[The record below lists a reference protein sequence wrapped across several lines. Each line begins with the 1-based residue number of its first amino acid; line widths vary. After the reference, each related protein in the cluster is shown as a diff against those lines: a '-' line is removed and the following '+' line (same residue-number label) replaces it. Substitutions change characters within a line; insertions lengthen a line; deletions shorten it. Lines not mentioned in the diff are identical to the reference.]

1 VHDSRGS
8 SHPLRSEQH
17 EHDPGSG
24 RSASGKIGGVRGWA
38 LAFAAAVALTLLTP
52 VSKAAAQPHS
62 VGAEL
67 WGQLDPNVGLIIV
80 EASTRKYPYVDAEA
94 LIWGGA
100 GSPQY
105 GLRDNEAT
113 FEALVVSLKVR
124 DARGI
129 SDARL
134 GRFILGTGA
143 VRAQHIDGGHLTLR
157 APSKT
162 HFEIF
167 GGVPVDGNIEGR
179 RYDWIAGARVS
190 QGLGKIGVLGGSY
203 YNRYNAGQRSDEEV
217 GVDFSLRAASWLDMA
232 AKFSWEIVNPGLAEV
247 LATISSQT
255 NNRKFRGELF
265 ASKRNPT
272 RFLQQTSLFTV
283 LGDLGTLKT
292 GANLFW
298 RAAPRLD
305 LTLEGAGQQAEDQ
318 WGWTGYL
325 RGVLRTDDEGKG
337 SVLGELRRQQV
348 ASSRWTGIRLAS
360 VIQLF
365 EDVHQN
371 VGLMPEFEVII
382 PDDRNDITGKAWPWG
397 RLALRYQHQSGWSFA
412 AAAEASA
419 NHTTRL
425 DVRGLARVS
434 YQRKWHGK
442 Q

>member
-1 VHDSRGS
+1 MRLLQRLGFG
-8 SHPLRSEQH
+8 L
-17 EHDPGSG
+17 
-24 RSASGKIGGVRGWA
+24 
-38 LAFAAAVALTLLTP
+38 AAAIALTVLAPL
-52 VSKAAAQPHS
+52 SEASAQPHS

-67 WGQLDPNVGLIIV
+67 WGQLDPNVGLIVV
-80 EASTRKYPYVDAEA
+80 EGSTKKYPYVDAEA

-113 FEALVVSLKVR
+113 FEALVVSLRVR
-124 DARGI
+124 DPRGI

-162 HFEIF
+162 HFEVF

-179 RYDWIAGARVS
+179 KYDWIAGGRIS
-190 QGLGKIGVLGGSY
+190 QSLGKIGMLGGSY

-217 GVDFSLRAASWLDMA
+217 GVDFSLRAASWLSMA

-283 LGDLGTLKT
+283 LGDLGTMKT

-305 LTLEGAGQQAEDQ
+305 LTMEGAAQQASDQ

-348 ASSRWTGIRLAS
+348 ADSRWTGIRLAS

-365 EDVHQN
+365 ENVHQT

-382 PDDRNDITGKAWPWG
+382 PDERNSITGKAWPWG
-397 RLALRYQHQSGWSFA
+397 RLALRYQHQSGWTFA

-419 NHTTRL
+419 NKTQRL
-425 DVRGLARVS
+425 DVRGLARVA
-434 YQRKWHGK
+434 YQRTWHGK
-442 Q
+442 K

>member
-1 VHDSRGS
+1 M
-8 SHPLRSEQH
+8 
-17 EHDPGSG
+17 
-24 RSASGKIGGVRGWA
+24 
-38 LAFAAAVALTLLTP
+38 
-52 VSKAAAQPHS
+52 
-62 VGAEL
+62 GAEL
-67 WGQLDPNVGLIIV
+67 WGQIDPNVGLFIV
-80 EASTRKYPYVDAEA
+80 EGSTRKYPYVDAEA

-105 GLRDNEAT
+105 GLRDDE
-113 FEALVVSLKVR
+113 FQVEALVAAVKLR
-124 DARGI
+124 DPRGI

-134 GRFILGTGA
+134 GRFILATGA
-143 VRAQHIDGGHLTLR
+143 VRAQHIDGGQLTLR

-162 HFEIF
+162 HFEVF
-167 GGVPVDGNIEGR
+167 GGVPVDGNLDGR
-179 RYDWIAGARVS
+179 GYDWIAGGRIS

-203 YNRYNAGQRSDEEV
+203 YNRYNVGQRSDEEV
-217 GVDFSLRAASWLDMA
+217 GVDFSLRPASWLDMA

-247 LATISSQT
+247 LATVSSQT

-305 LTLEGAGQQAEDQ
+305 LTVEGAGQQAEDQ

-348 ASSRWTGIRLAS
+348 ATSRWTGIRLAS

-365 EDVHQN
+365 QDIHQS

-382 PDDRNDITGKAWPWG
+382 PDDRNDLTGKAWPWG
-397 RLALRYQHQSGWSFA
+397 RLALRYQHESGWSFA
-412 AAAEASA
+412 TAAEASA
-419 NHTTRL
+419 NQTQRL

>member
-1 VHDSRGS
+1 M
-8 SHPLRSEQH
+8 L
-17 EHDPGSG
+17 
-24 RSASGKIGGVRGWA
+24 
-38 LAFAAAVALTLLTP
+38 ALTLLAP
-52 VSKAAAQPHS
+52 LSQAAAQPHS
-62 VGAEL
+62 VGVEA
-67 WGQLDPNVGLIIV
+67 WGQLDPNNGLIVV
-80 EASTRKYPYVDAEA
+80 EASTSKYPYVDAEA

-105 GLRDNEAT
+105 GLRGNEFT
-113 FEALVVSLKVR
+113 FEALVATVKVR
-124 DARGI
+124 DPRGI

-143 VRAQHIDGGHLTLR
+143 VRAQHIDGGHLILR

-162 HFEIF
+162 HFEVF
-167 GGVPVDGNIEGR
+167 GGVPVDGNIDGR
-179 RYDWIAGARVS
+179 KYDWIAGGRVS
-190 QGLGKIGVLGGSY
+190 QGLGKIGVIGGSY
-203 YNRYNAGQRSDEEV
+203 YNRYNSGQRSDEEV

-305 LTLEGAGQQAEDQ
+305 LTVEGAGQQALDQ
-318 WGWTGYL
+318 WGWSGYL
-325 RGVLRTDDEGKG
+325 RGLLRTDDEGKG

-348 ASSRWTGIRLAS
+348 ADSRWTGIRLAS
-360 VIQLF
+360 VIRLF
-365 EDVHQN
+365 EDIHQN

-382 PDDRNDITGKAWPWG
+382 PDDRNSVTGKAWPWG
-397 RLALRYQHQSGWSFA
+397 RLALRYQHEKGWSFA

-419 NHTTRL
+419 NQTQRL